1 MSTKATRA
9 TLQIVTERLEDN
21 LAEEGLSR
29 AQRESYEHQLE
40 LARESL
46 AEVEAIE
53 RAAKDLDDNLAAQV
67 FASNPEK
74 VEAALD
80 LMESIARDAP

>member
-1 MSTKATRA
+1 MSTKALRTVVGMMGCSGTPEKCLHCGVTR
-9 TLQIVTERLEDN
+9 
-21 LAEEGLSR
+21 
-29 AQRESYEHQLE
+29 E
-40 LARESL
+40 L
-46 AEVEAIE
+46 EAIE

-80 LMESIARDAP
+80 VMESIAKDAP

>member
-1 MSTKATRA
+1 MSTKA
-9 TLQIVTERLEDN
+9 I
-21 LAEEGLSR
+21 
-29 AQRESYEHQLE
+29 REALKQLDGTPGVDE
-40 LARESL
+40 AL

-74 VEAALD
+74 VVAALD
-80 LMESIARDAP
+80 LMAKIAEQTP

>member
-1 MSTKATRA
+1 MSTKAM
-9 TLQIVTERLEDN
+9 
-21 LAEEGLSR
+21 
-29 AQRESYEHQLE
+29 REALKMMGEAGGTNRWVNAHDE
-40 LARESL
+40 AL

-53 RAAKDLDDNLAAQV
+53 KAAKDLDDNLAAQV

-80 LMESIARDAP
+80 LMAKIAEQAP